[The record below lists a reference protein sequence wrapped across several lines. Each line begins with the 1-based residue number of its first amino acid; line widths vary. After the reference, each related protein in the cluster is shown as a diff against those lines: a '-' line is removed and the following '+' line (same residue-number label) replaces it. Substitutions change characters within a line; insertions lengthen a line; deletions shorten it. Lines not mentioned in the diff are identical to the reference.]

1 MANFDAI
8 SGKFFIVPKKY
19 FVITEDKISSLVMS
33 YHNNL
38 VKDLFLP
45 DDFLLMIGDRPIGIQ
60 TTWDVHQEEK
70 EAEFQIHI
78 EQHRFISMLPER
90 VIKDLREGDPLEFQM
105 FGAPMSLMAKQLGS
119 SYESFGTFQD
129 TLKIIS

>member
-19 FVITEDKISSLVMS
+19 FVITEDEISSLVMS

-60 TTWDVHQEEK
+60 IAWDDHQEEK
-70 EAEFQIHI
+70 EEEFRIHI
-78 EQHRFISMLPER
+78 DELRFISMLPER
-90 VIKDLREGDPLEFQM
+90 VIKDLHERDPLEFQM
-105 FGAPMSLMAKQLGS
+105 LGAQ
-119 SYESFGTFQD
+119 YH
-129 TLKIIS
+129 

>member
-19 FVITEDKISSLVMS
+19 FVITEDEISSLVMS

-45 DDFLLMIGDRPIGIQ
+45 DDFLLMIGDRPK
-60 TTWDVHQEEK
+60 EEK
-70 EAEFQIHI
+70 EEEFRIHI
-78 EQHRFISMLPER
+78 DELRFISMLPER
-90 VIKDLREGDPLEFQM
+90 VIKDLHERDPLEFQM
-105 FGAPMSLMAKQLGS
+105 LGAPISLVAKQLGS
-119 SYESFGTFQD
+119 SYESFGTFHD